1 MSSSLLRKRASQYY
15 AFQLV
20 QCVGCIKKCDGCLNS
35 TVNSFWRQCF
45 KMASNSYYYS
55 IYTGIWSEH
64 LIGRLGV
71 HASKTKYV
79 QCVNVHNLVYTQWQ
93 LVEYNVE
100 RNEKLCQK
108 CTYFTQYYIFVNS
121 YE

>member
-1 MSSSLLRKRASQYY
+1 MAANWYY
-15 AFQLV
+15 H
-20 QCVGCIKKCDGCLNS
+20 S
-35 TVNSFWRQCF
+35 
-45 KMASNSYYYS
+45 M
-55 IYTGIWSEH
+55 YTGISSER

-79 QCVNVHNLVYTQWQ
+79 QCVSVHILVYTKWQ

-108 CTYFTQYYIFVNS
+108 CTYFEQYSIFLKS
-121 YE
+121 YQ